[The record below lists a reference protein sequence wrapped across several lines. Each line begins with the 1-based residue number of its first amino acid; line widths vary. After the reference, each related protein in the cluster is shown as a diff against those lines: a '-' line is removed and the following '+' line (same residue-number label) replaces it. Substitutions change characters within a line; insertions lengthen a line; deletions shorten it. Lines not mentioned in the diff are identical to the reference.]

1 MNAYDLMMLLIFINA
16 GIFIVASIDVFGT
29 DISEDSAILSWF
41 DNVDIL
47 EDDIGVFSTI
57 TSVIAGGLLIGL
69 AIAMWTGATRFGN
82 IGSSS
87 PQGWA
92 ILIFVATFVISCAA
106 VHNILFGISKH
117 VTGFAVFQG
126 VFLLVEFLA
135 LLMAI
140 VQFGGGGVKTHA

>member
-41 DNVDIL
+41 DDLSLFKEDVSASNSIIGIL
-47 EDDIGVFSTI
+47 G
-57 TSVIAGGLLIGL
+57 AGLLI
-69 AIAMWTGATRFGN
+69 AIAVAIWTGATKYGN

-92 ILIFVATFVISCAA
+92 ILLFIATFAISCAVA
-106 VHNILFGISKH
+106 HNILFGITKH
-117 VTGFAVFQG
+117 VPGFGVFQG
-126 VFLLVEFLA
+126 IFILVEFIS

-140 VQFGGGGVKTHA
+140 VQFGGGGVKSHA